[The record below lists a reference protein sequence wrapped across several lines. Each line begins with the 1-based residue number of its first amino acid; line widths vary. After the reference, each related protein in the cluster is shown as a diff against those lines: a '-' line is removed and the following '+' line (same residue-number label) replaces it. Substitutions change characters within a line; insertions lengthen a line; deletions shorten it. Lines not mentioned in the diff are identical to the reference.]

1 MIIQGRIVK
10 GIGGFYYVSD
20 AKGNVYECKARGRFR
35 KQGIVPCVG
44 DYVEFEPQ
52 SESYGA
58 IEEILPRKNQ
68 LVRPAVAN
76 IDSVILVVS
85 ADKPDID
92 FLLCDKLLI
101 QADRLGIRPV
111 IAINKT
117 DLNKQNAYA
126 INEQYSYYD
135 TVYVSAL
142 ELHGIEDLK
151 DVIRGRCVCLAGQS
165 AVGKSSLV
173 NALCK
178 ELRLETGGLSKKTER
193 GKHTTRQAELLYLK
207 DLNAYVVD
215 TPGFS
220 MFDIGGLKKEELGQ
234 YYREIAEYAGECKF
248 ASCMHDREPD
258 CAVKIALAEGEI
270 SAERYDRYLKLLNL
284 IGEKKE

>member
-1 MIIQGRIVK
+1 M
-10 GIGGFYYVSD
+10 
-20 AKGNVYECKARGRFR
+20 
-35 KQGIVPCVG
+35 PCVG

-52 SESYGA
+52 SEGYGA
-58 IEEILPRKNQ
+58 IEDILPRKNQ

-101 QADRLGIRPV
+101 QADRMGIHPV
-111 IAINKT
+111 LAINKT
-117 DLNKQNAYA
+117 DLNKDNAYV

-142 ELHGIEDLK
+142 EHHGIEDLE
-151 DVIRGRCVCLAGQS
+151 DVIRDRCVCLAGQS

-173 NALCK
+173 NALSE
-178 ELRLETGGLSKKTER
+178 ELQLKTGGLSKKSER
-193 GKHTTRQAELLYLK
+193 GKHTTRQAELIYLK
-207 DLNAYVVD
+207 DLNAYIVD

-220 MFDIGGLKKEELGQ
+220 MFDMGDLKKEELGQ
-234 YYREIAEYAGECKF
+234 YYREFTEYAGECRF
-248 ASCMHDREPD
+248 SSCMHDQEPE
-258 CAVKIALAEGEI
+258 CAVKSALEAGEI

-284 IGEKKE
+284 IGERKE